1 MVSARTADPTSILP
15 ATEKVPRTLYM
26 HTRARAL
33 WGLTRNL
40 RKPRNTAKCLPTPS
54 LHFCYPGATG
64 LRFRPS
70 GHSAVKPAA
79 PLSRHHSHD
88 ARGSGS
94 GLGAA
99 PRSEFPLQRQ
109 PSVRETALEH
119 LATPTPFST
128 DYFRAC
134 TSGSRVADNS
144 VHQLSLMISPVRSP
158 KSCKTP

>member
-1 MVSARTADPTSILP
+1 LAQGTV
-15 ATEKVPRTLYM
+15 
-26 HTRARAL
+26 RARVRARHGVL
-33 WGLTRNL
+33 PLRLSRLSRSRLTDLTKSIPPPPLCLGNASASGCSL
-40 RKPRNTAKCLPTPS
+40 R
-54 LHFCYPGATG
+54 PG
-64 LRFRPS
+64 RQP
-70 GHSAVKPAA
+70 AVKPAA
-79 PLSRHHSHD
+79 PFSRHHSHD
-88 ARGSGS
+88 AWGSGS

-99 PRSEFPLQRQ
+99 PRSEFPLQWQ